1 MNADNF
7 SLYVPEETE
16 DALLRVVDAESNA
29 HNHKRLDEDFPEK
42 GKTIEEDGNFSQTID
57 LDSKPV
63 RNDSMSVPEKAVKF
77 AMKQCHRFLSE
88 IEHDDVDAF
97 TKVCLTKL

>member
-7 SLYVPEETE
+7 SLCVPEETE
-16 DALLRVVDAESNA
+16 DALLCVVDTESDA
-29 HNHKRLDEDFPEK
+29 HNNERLYEDFPEN

-57 LDSKPV
+57 LDPKPV
-63 RNDSMSVPEKAVKF
+63 RNDSKSVPAEAVKF
-77 AMKQCHRFLSE
+77 AMKQCQRFLSE

-97 TKVCLTKL
+97 TKVRLTKL